1 MQIKFS
7 TDNGP
12 MMRHLIRLAGTVIC
26 LYTSTALASTYSFEQ
41 AQSKLLTS
49 SKRLQSSALLS
60 QASQLQAD
68 AVQGL
73 HRPNVSL
80 NVRALSYHQ
89 TADVST
95 QPLINTLNQQI
106 SGSIDEQ
113 IQQLNAQG
121 LDPALSELM
130 GSSAQSL
137 LSRAND
143 RLPNEL
149 HLDAKD
155 TTVKPSIAVTLPIYT
170 GGAISS
176 LQEIAQL
183 NAKRHLLSEQ
193 ERQQLEKLNLIGKY
207 FGTQLSQSLQST
219 TGYQFQAMQLHVD
232 NAYKLEQAGFISRG
246 QRMQFEV
253 ARNHADRLYQSAA
266 LTHQQN
272 IFEIRTLLQDPT
284 ISQLTTSLFIN
295 TNEQPNYDAL
305 LEKLTSNSPITQKL
319 RTDVRI
325 AQNQVTLQEASKK
338 PKVFALGEVALDDQ
352 DWFVG
357 VAANYTLYSGM
368 DRSAQIKASRL
379 QADAANLAALQ
390 ATQDMTSS
398 LHRAYL
404 DIQNTQNTHR
414 LLTDNR
420 IAALENLRIQRLS
433 FQEGFGTVADVV
445 DAETRV
451 HQIQNDIATN
461 AYHYIMALATVL
473 HHTGELDRF
482 GEYLNRADTT
492 MIVTE

>member
-1 MQIKFS
+1 M
-7 TDNGP
+7 P
-12 MMRHLIRLAGTVIC
+12 VL
-26 LYTSTALASTYSFEQ
+26 TALSKHSPSYFEQ

-155 TTVKPSIAVTLPIYT
+155 TTVKPSIAVTWPIYT

-253 ARNHADRLYQSAA
+253 ARNQADRLHQSAA
-266 LTHQQN
+266 LTHQQ
-272 IFEIRTLLQDPT
+272 RV
-284 ISQLTTSLFIN
+284 
-295 TNEQPNYDAL
+295 
-305 LEKLTSNSPITQKL
+305 SNLIT
-319 RTDVRI
+319 RSD
-325 AQNQVTLQEASKK
+325 NQS
-338 PKVFALGEVALDDQ
+338 
-352 DWFVG
+352 
-357 VAANYTLYSGM
+357 AN
-368 DRSAQIKASRL
+368 
-379 QADAANLAALQ
+379 
-390 ATQDMTSS
+390 
-398 LHRAYL
+398 
-404 DIQNTQNTHR
+404 
-414 LLTDNR
+414 
-420 IAALENLRIQRLS
+420 
-433 FQEGFGTVADVV
+433 
-445 DAETRV
+445 
-451 HQIQNDIATN
+451 
-461 AYHYIMALATVL
+461 
-473 HHTGELDRF
+473 HTAI
-482 GEYLNRADTT
+482 YKYQ
-492 MIVTE
+492 

>member
-1 MQIKFS
+1 MKKFAIMQIKFS

-49 SKRLQSSALLS
+49 SKSLQSSALLS

-106 SGSIDEQ
+106 SGSIDEH

-130 GSSAQSL
+130 SSSAQSL

-176 LQEIAQL
+176 LQQIAQL

-193 ERQQLEKLNLIGKY
+193 VR
-207 FGTQLSQSLQST
+207 TRT
-219 TGYQFQAMQLHVD
+219 
-232 NAYKLEQAGFISRG
+232 
-246 QRMQFEV
+246 
-253 ARNHADRLYQSAA
+253 AA
-266 LTHQQN
+266 
-272 IFEIRTLLQDPT
+272 
-284 ISQLTTSLFIN
+284 
-295 TNEQPNYDAL
+295 A
-305 LEKLTSNSPITQKL
+305 
-319 RTDVRI
+319 
-325 AQNQVTLQEASKK
+325 
-338 PKVFALGEVALDDQ
+338 
-352 DWFVG
+352 
-357 VAANYTLYSGM
+357 
-368 DRSAQIKASRL
+368 
-379 QADAANLAALQ
+379 
-390 ATQDMTSS
+390 
-398 LHRAYL
+398 
-404 DIQNTQNTHR
+404 
-414 LLTDNR
+414 
-420 IAALENLRIQRLS
+420 
-433 FQEGFGTVADVV
+433 
-445 DAETRV
+445 
-451 HQIQNDIATN
+451 
-461 AYHYIMALATVL
+461 
-473 HHTGELDRF
+473 
-482 GEYLNRADTT
+482 
-492 MIVTE
+492 